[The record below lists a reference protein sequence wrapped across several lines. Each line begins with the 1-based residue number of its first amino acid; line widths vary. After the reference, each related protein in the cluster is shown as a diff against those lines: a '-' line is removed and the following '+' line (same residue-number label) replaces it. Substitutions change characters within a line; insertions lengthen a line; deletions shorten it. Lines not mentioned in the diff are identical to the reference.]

1 MNLELI
7 QSVNP
12 VVPSKGSNAGKQ
24 MFVINGKHWSKT
36 EPAKDDTHVCLEDVE
51 VVVTPAVEATDTTP
65 AVAAVTKTYTNVT
78 GFSKDIR
85 MSIAEKIKTVVGHP
99 EGYSQ
104 AIAFLLK

>member
-1 MNLELI
+1 VVLELI

-12 VVPSKGSNAGKQ
+12 VVPNNGSNAGKQ
-24 MFVINGKHWSKT
+24 MFVINGKHWSKN
-36 EPAKDDTHVCLEDVE
+36 EPAKDDTHVCLEEVQVE
-51 VVVTPAVEATDTTP
+51 VSAAVAATDTTP
-65 AVAAVTKTYTNVT
+65 AVAAVTKPYINVL

-85 MSIAEKIKTVVGHP
+85 MSISDKIKTVVGHP

>member
-1 MNLELI
+1 MVLELI

-12 VVPSKGSNAGKQ
+12 VVPTKGTNAGKQ

-36 EPAKDDTHVCLEDVE
+36 EPAKDDTHVCLEE
-51 VVVTPAVEATDTTP
+51 VQLEVSPAVAATDTTL
-65 AVAAVTKTYTNVT
+65 AVAAVTKQYTNVV